1 MQRIEF
7 VYFDAGGGHR
17 AAATALEMSVRSHNL
32 SWDVH
37 LLNFQEQLDSLDIL
51 KKYAGIRI
59 QDFYNLMLRRGWT
72 LGSTQLMKVLQTAI
86 RAWHRPVVRALE
98 EYWREAQPDMVVSF
112 IPHFNRALGESCVNA
127 LPGRPYVTVLTDIAD
142 YPPHFWMERPT
153 VGAGSAQHLICGS
166 ERAAVQARMM
176 GHPAERI
183 FRASGMILHPRFYEP
198 PVADRAAERV
208 RLGLRPDL
216 PTAVVLFGGYGSEA
230 MLEIAERLQR
240 SSLELQLIFI
250 CGRNEKLAAE
260 LKARLSRAQSKSAEA
275 ADSGASGAHGKP
287 ISSGARAM
295 PFFVEGFTSKVNYYM
310 QLADFFIGKPGPGSI
325 SEALAMQLPVIVEC
339 NAWTLPQ
346 ERYNA
351 EWVLEQEVGIVLR
364 SFGEIESA
372 VAQLLAF
379 NTLARYRSNAAAMN
393 NRAVFEIPAMLDEI
407 LTHSRAAA
415 AESIARPGSAGVS
428 LTTPSA
434 LVTP

>member
-98 EYWREAQPDMVVSF
+98 EYWREAQPEMVVSF

-142 YPPHFWMERPT
+142 YPPHFWIERPS
-153 VGAGSAQHLICGS
+153 VGAGAAQHFICGS

-208 RLGLRPDL
+208 RLGLHPDL

-230 MLEIAERLQR
+230 MLEIAERLNR
-240 SSLELQLIFI
+240 SQLELQLILI
-250 CGRNEKLAAE
+250 CGRNEKLANE
-260 LKARLSRAQSKSAEA
+260 LRARFSNGASS
-275 ADSGASGAHGKP
+275 DGASGAPSTGADAKP
-287 ISSGARAM
+287 ASRIRCY
-295 PFFVEGFTSKVNYYM
+295 VEGFTSKVNYYM

-325 SEALAMQLPVIVEC
+325 SEALAMHLPVIVEC

-364 SFGEIESA
+364 SFAEIESA

-407 LTHSRAAA
+407 LARSRAAA
-415 AESIARPGSAGVS
+415 RQP
-428 LTTPSA
+428 TPSQNA
-434 LVTP
+434 EPGARAVASGEWRVTS